1 MSDNEPNEMKN
12 RAKEGLLR
20 LGVTDNIESVDN
32 PIENYVETY
41 NKHITYHVP
50 VTEDYLPND
59 YILISDKDYP
69 VVDDLS
75 DIFERENAGDAED
88 ILVYD
93 EDEMVMPH
101 IVEVEREEHEDE
113 EEEDEYNLTLHMAH
127 QDSAWYLRNRIVSSR
142 KIFFGVDLLLIV
154 TVFLC
159 YYLMPSAMIGMLIVS
174 GILTLSV
181 VGLIYLIPITI
192 LSLIL

>member
-1 MSDNEPNEMKN
+1 MSDNETKNKMKN

-20 LGVTDNIESVDN
+20 LGLIDDMSSIDN
-32 PIENYVETY
+32 PIEKYVETY

-50 VTEDYLPND
+50 VTEDYLPID
-59 YILISDKDYP
+59 YILISDEDYA
-69 VVDDLS
+69 VVDSLS
-75 DIFERENAGDAED
+75 DIFERENADDREE

-101 IVEVEREEHEDE
+101 IVEVER
-113 EEEDEYNLTLHMAH
+113 EEDEYNLTLHMAH

-159 YYLMPSAMIGMLIVS
+159 YYFMPSAMIGMLIVS

-181 VGLIYLIPITI
+181 VGLIYFIPITI